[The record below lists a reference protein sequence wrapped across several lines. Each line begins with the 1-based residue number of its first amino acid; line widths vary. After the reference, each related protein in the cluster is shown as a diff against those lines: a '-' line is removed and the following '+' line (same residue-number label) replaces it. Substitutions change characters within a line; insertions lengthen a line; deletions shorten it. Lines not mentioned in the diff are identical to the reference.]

1 MQHGGYRRAVASALA
16 IVGLA
21 SLPGLPVQARSIS
34 TPPSLARAQYGRL
47 DRAHAGAVNIRQLAQ
62 QPRTAH
68 PRIAAPAILRHPKA
82 ASSAPAP
89 LALPSPPQGT
99 TEEQLTVFQ
108 GMDVATASGTFS
120 DQNIEPPDTQVAAGP
135 TSVVEMVNA
144 NMSIWSKSGAQLA
157 PLVDLNAFYGI
168 PGGYGI
174 SDPRVVYDASSSRFL
189 ASAFALNANND
200 SNVYLAVSNTSD
212 PTGTWFHWLVRN
224 TAATITD
231 QPKVGYSDDKVT
243 MSWGEFVAPP
253 CQGQSTFYCFNG
265 QVTLVVQKSDVL
277 AVPQN
282 LSPRFAVLGPD
293 LSEFGIVPAQ
303 SLSSTSAQYE
313 VYNNADPYN
322 LVENQCAQQVNALYG
337 PCPTLGMVVITGTPA
352 GSNLSMGE
360 VDPPMAD
367 TTLPPNAFQPGTA
380 ARLQTGD
387 DRLLNA
393 VWRNNMIWTSLTDG
407 NLCST
412 VRPMTEPAG
421 SCARVI
427 EASTTSFTLQQVLQL
442 GSSGDYFFY
451 PAVSPDSFG

>member
-1 MQHGGYRRAVASALA
+1 MQHGGYRRAVASGLA

-21 SLPGLPVQARSIS
+21 SLPGLPVQARYAS
-34 TPPSLARAQYGRL
+34 TPPSPARAHYGRL
-47 DRAHAGAVNIRQLAQ
+47 DRAHAGVVNVRQLAQ

-135 TSVVEMVNA
+135 TSIVEMVNA
-144 NMSIWSKSGAQLA
+144 NMSIWSKSGAQLV

-189 ASAFALNANND
+189 ASAFALNVNND
-200 SNVYLAVSNTSD
+200 SNVYVAVSNTSD

-224 TAATITD
+224 TVATITD
-231 QPKVGYSDDKVT
+231 QPKIGYSDDKVT

-253 CQGQSTFYCFNG
+253 CGNGSFFCFNG
-265 QVTLVVQKSDVL
+265 QVTLVIEKADVL

-282 LSPRFAVLGPD
+282 ATPRFAATSPD
-293 LSEFGIVPAQ
+293 LTRFGIVPAQ
-303 SLSSTSAQYE
+303 SLSSTSAQYL

-360 VDPPMAD
+360 VD
-367 TTLPPNAFQPGTA
+367 
-380 ARLQTGD
+380 
-387 DRLLNA
+387 
-393 VWRNNMIWTSLTDG
+393 
-407 NLCST
+407 
-412 VRPMTEPAG
+412 
-421 SCARVI
+421 
-427 EASTTSFTLQQVLQL
+427 
-442 GSSGDYFFY
+442 
-451 PAVSPDSFG
+451 